1 MKSNIKQGWPND
13 MNGNLK
19 QAAFAE
25 TEMIRYLFKDVS
37 AFLHKIITVFMDES
51 HGRDNVIKFFKLL
64 NVACPMLLL
73 NDYRIS
79 KQSAALRRVELIE
92 KLV

>member
-1 MKSNIKQGWPND
+1 
-13 MNGNLK
+13 MNGQLK
-19 QAAFAE
+19 EAAFME

-37 AFLHKIITVFMDES
+37 AFLHRVITIFMDEA
-51 HGRDNVIKFFKLL
+51 HGRDNVMKFFKLL
-64 NVACPMLLL
+64 NVACPMLML